1 MRLSLALLLALKV
14 FQSLASSQPDR
25 TPQPSSISS
34 DPETSQ
40 TPVSTGGSETSAA
53 VVPAPNSTMSSGAG
67 PSGLTAGAISSRL
80 LSSNT
85 GEDDQ
90 KVSEDQSVY
99 EAVRMYVD
107 DARNPEYRNGRKEVR
122 EKCIEKIKLLV
133 SHGAKAAYGLP
144 LAIGNPKH
152 VECDLVRLLAENSD
166 RDQLT
171 KHWAYNEGL
180 LGFSIEFCERAHS
193 ISILDYARFIAK
205 YTERQYN
212 HAMSREE
219 CKIRRSIRRRHEFL
233 HSPHPRRGVTRS
245 AWLSPED
252 LIVEEKRKAAMNAR
266 NICNIIE
273 RSIIEAATFHSIM
286 EVHAP
291 ELPDIDV
298 SGWI

>member
-212 HAMSREE
+212 RAMSREA
-219 CKIRRSIRRRHEFL
+219 CKMRPAKRA
-233 HSPHPRRGVTRS
+233 RRGVTRS
-245 AWLSPED
+245 AWLSPEY
-252 LIVEEKRKAAMNAR
+252 LIVEKKRKAAMNAR
-266 NICNIIE
+266 NICT
-273 RSIIEAATFHSIM
+273 IIEAATFRSIM
-286 EVHAP
+286 EIHAP
-291 ELPDIDV
+291 ELPGIDV
-298 SGWI
+298 SGWFPSSERSG